1 MRPTHSI
8 GGQDHRVAP
17 IRRGDGPDAV
27 QLLEID
33 GVRYQARL
41 RWLDEHQAVL
51 TFEGEEHLVHFAQDG
66 ATLFAHIDGHS
77 WRIESVGGFAAR
89 TEGSGA
95 DGNISAPM
103 PGVVLEI
110 DVEEGDAVSAN
121 QRLALIES
129 MKMQTE
135 IKSPMAG
142 TVLGVRVAPG
152 DTFERGATLIEVE
165 GNP

>member
-33 GVRYQARL
+33 GAHHEAGL
-41 RWLDEHQAVL
+41 RWIDAHQATL
-51 TFEGEEHLVHFAQDG
+51 TFEGKEHPVHFAQDG
-66 ATLFAHIDGHS
+66 ATLFVHLGGRS
-77 WRIESVGGFAAR
+77 WRIESVGGFAGR
-89 TEGSGA
+89 TEGGGA
-95 DGNISAPM
+95 DGNINAPM

-142 TVLGVRVAPG
+142 TVTAVRVAPG

-165 GNP
+165 GNA